1 MQEKDIVLDILSGS
15 KASIG
20 SYTTAITECSNPQ
33 LRSTLQTLR
42 NEAETAQYQLWQI
55 ASQKGYYVPAPVA
68 DQNSVNRVKT
78 NLSSSANVGSINM
91 K

>member
-1 MQEKDIVLDILSGS
+1 MKEKDIVLDILSGS

-20 SYTTAITECSNPQ
+20 SYTKSITECSNPQ

-42 NEAETAQYQLWQI
+42 NEAETAQFQLYQI

-68 DQNSVNRVKT
+68 DKNSVNQVKT
-78 NLSSSANVGSINM
+78 DLSASANVGSINM

>member
-1 MQEKDIVLDILSGS
+1 MKEKDIVYDILSGS

-20 SYTTAITECSNPQ
+20 SYTKAITECSNPQ

-42 NEAETAQYQLWQI
+42 NEAETAQFQLYQI
-55 ASQKGYYVPAPVA
+55 ASQKGYYVQPPVA
-68 DQNSVNRVKT
+68 DQNSVNQVKT
-78 NLSSSANVGSINM
+78 DLTATANYGNTTM

>member
-20 SYTTAITECSNPQ
+20 SYTKSITECSNPQ

-42 NEAETAQYQLWQI
+42 NEAETAQFQLYQI

-68 DQNSVNRVKT
+68 DKNSVNQVKT
-78 NLSSSANVGSINM
+78 DLSSSANVGNINM

>member
-1 MQEKDIVLDILSGS
+1 MQEKDIVIDILSGS

-20 SYTTAITECSNPQ
+20 SYTKSITECSNPQ

-42 NEAETAQYQLWQI
+42 NEAEAAQFQLYQI
-55 ASQKGYYVPAPVA
+55 ASQKGYYVQAPAA
-68 DQNSVNRVKT
+68 NQNDINQVKSDLT
-78 NLSSSANVGSINM
+78 ATANFGSTNM

>member
-1 MQEKDIVLDILSGS
+1 MQEKDIVIDILSGS

-20 SYTTAITECSNPQ
+20 SYTKSITECSNPQ

-42 NEAETAQYQLWQI
+42 NEAETAQFQLYQI
-55 ASQKGYYVPAPVA
+55 ASQKGYYVQPPTAN
-68 DQNSVNRVKT
+68 QNDINQVKSDLT
-78 NLSSSANVGSINM
+78 ATANFGSTNM

>member
-68 DQNSVNRVKT
+68 DQNSVNQVKT
-78 NLSSSANVGSINM
+78 NLSASANVGSLNM

>member
-1 MQEKDIVLDILSGS
+1 MQEIDIVLDILSGS

>member
-1 MQEKDIVLDILSGS
+1 MKEKDIVYDILSGS

-42 NEAETAQYQLWQI
+42 NEAETAQYQLYQI

-68 DQNSVNRVKT
+68 DQNSVNQVKT
-78 NLSSSANVGSINM
+78 DLAATANYGNTNM